1 MQAAMG
7 PILAAA
13 SWSALALALA
23 LAPAPVAA
31 VEDVATPA
39 PASRPAFEGA
49 LGLQVGNAPQYLGSD
64 LRTTALR
71 PGIYLRW
78 GRFSI
83 STAGNLRN
91 RYDDDVLRGFGAELL
106 RSDDW
111 RVQFG
116 LRIDHGRQA
125 SDSSDLAQLDEVEPT
140 LRSRLST
147 TWRFEPDWQLGA
159 GWSADVLGRGGGSV
173 VDLSIERDIRL
184 SPRSRLSVG
193 AGLSWADQ
201 RYMAARFGISP
212 AAAERS
218 GLPAYAPGA
227 GWRDMGFSL
236 HLRTDI
242 DRQWSVWGTA
252 SLSRLLGP
260 TIDSPLT
267 RQVTQFAVVNGVV
280 WRF

>member
-13 SWSALALALA
+13 SWLSALS
-23 LAPAPVAA
+23 PAPVAA
-31 VEDVATPA
+31 AEDVADVATPV
-39 PASRPAFEGA
+39 PDSRPAFEGA

-111 RVQFG
+111 RVQLG

-125 SDSSDLAQLDEVEPT
+125 SDSPDLAQLDEVEPT

-227 GWRDMGFSL
+227 GWRDIGFSL

-252 SLSRLLGP
+252 SLGRLLGP
-260 TIDSPLT
+260 TVDSPLT
-267 RQVTQFAVVNGVV
+267 RQVTQFAVVSGVV